1 MSAAAVVALLPEWL
15 DVIFNGENA
24 DGGRHRLSAVA
35 QVIVPGFDAEPEDS
49 PMHSRF
55 DHELR
60 LRFLHPAPSQDPV
73 LQKQ

>member
-1 MSAAAVVALLPEWL
+1 MCAAAVVALLPEWL
-15 DVIFNGENA
+15 DVNFDGESA
-24 DGGRHRLSAVA
+24 DGGRLRLSAVTE
-35 QVIVPGFDAEPEDS
+35 VFVPGFVAEPGDS

-60 LRFLHPAPSQDPV
+60 LRFLYPAPSQDPV

>member
-1 MSAAAVVALLPEWL
+1 MSTAADFALLPEWL
-15 DVIFNGENA
+15 NAIFDGENS
-24 DGGRHRLSAVA
+24 DGGRHRLSAVTEGF
-35 QVIVPGFDAEPEDS
+35 VPGFVAEPEDS

-60 LRFLHPAPSQDPV
+60 LRFLHPAPSQDLV